1 MASSNFFEL
10 LEIKKPPFDT
20 FIYVIYRFPQAV
32 SKNASPLWGKEE
44 SRRLAGRLPMLWGVE
59 NGHFSGAQN
68 PVNLF
73 IFFIEVLVF

>member
-1 MASSNFFEL
+1 MG
-10 LEIKKPPFDT
+10 EIPRDNLSPTDS
-20 FIYVIYRFPQAV
+20 PSQAV
-32 SKNASPLWGKEE
+32 SSNAWPLWGKEE

-73 IFFIEVLVF
+73 IFSIEVLVF